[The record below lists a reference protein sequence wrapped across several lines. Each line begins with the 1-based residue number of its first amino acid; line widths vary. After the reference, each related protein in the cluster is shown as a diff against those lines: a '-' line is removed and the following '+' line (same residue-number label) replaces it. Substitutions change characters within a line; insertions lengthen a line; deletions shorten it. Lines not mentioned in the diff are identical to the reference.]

1 MSSVATPTLLS
12 WLHQLFAAA
21 WVGGLLSLAL
31 ATLPGIAAALAA
43 EGERQR
49 VLQEIWRRLRVLAL
63 VSLVGLLVTG
73 LLLAQRSALWHGLG
87 SVVNTYSAV
96 LTAKQVLTVAAL
108 AIMGVFSARRARL
121 AGPWLAASLVLGV
134 LLLALG
140 ALAAQ
145 LDGACV
151 IPR

>member
-1 MSSVATPTLLS
+1 MSSIATPALLS

-21 WVGGLLSLAL
+21 WVGGLLSFAL
-31 ATLPGIAAALAA
+31 ATLPALSATLGA

-49 VLQEIWRRLRVLAL
+49 VGQALWRRLRVLAL
-63 VSLVGLLVTG
+63 VSLVGLLITG
-73 LLLAQRSALWHGLG
+73 LLLARRSALWHGLG
-87 SVVNTYSAV
+87 SVANPYSAV

-108 AIMGVFSARRARL
+108 AITGVLSTRRARL
-121 AGPWLAASLVLGV
+121 AGPWLAACIVLGV